1 MVHVSGLIVINE
13 MECDECGRLMKHPER
28 YAYLTDEDAPP
39 HRFCEDCC
47 RSCQKHIM
55 RFPPPQACHYPY
67 YTSIIWYLKIVS
79 HCRSIHRLGKLT

>member
-47 RSCQKHIM
+47 REKG
-55 RFPPPQACHYPY
+55 
-67 YTSIIWYLKIVS
+67 YLNRKR
-79 HCRSIHRLGKLT
+79 HEKGRERETFL